1 MVMAIVVIVMATAM
15 AAAMVQMAL
24 TQRLQFETERRRV
37 QAEWYAQAGL
47 DRAVTASAKS
57 DDYTGEEWTVTESP
71 ARSAQIQITFD
82 RGHEPPRAA
91 VVVEYPVGQLHRVR
105 CRRELTLVSPRG
117 LTAVSAL
124 QPENRLP

>member
-1 MVMAIVVIVMATAM
+1 MAIVVIVVASGL

-24 TQRLQFETERRRV
+24 AQRLQFETERRRV

-47 DRAVTASAKS
+47 DRATNAAAKS
-57 DDYTGEEWTVTESP
+57 ADYAGEEWTITESP
-71 ARSAQIQITFD
+71 TRSARIQITVQRD
-82 RGHEPPRAA
+82 RMPARLA
-91 VVVEYPVGQLHRVR
+91 VAVEYPVGDLRRVR

-117 LTAVSAL
+117 ATTVSAL

>member
-1 MVMAIVVIVMATAM
+1 MVMAIVVIVVATAL

-24 TQRLQFETERRRV
+24 AQRLQFETERRRV

-47 DRAVTASAKS
+47 DRAAVAAEKS
-57 DDYTGEEWTVTESP
+57 KDYTGEEWTIAESST
-71 ARSAQIQITFD
+71 RSAQIQITVD
-82 RGHEPPRAA
+82 RDAEPARLTVA
-91 VVVEYPVGQLHRVR
+91 VEYPVGELHRAR

-117 LTAVSAL
+117 ATAVSAL